1 MLLARTFLIFYRY
14 FCFQIPEMVH
24 TRTYGKWLE
33 PSLNSRHMIRVI
45 VMSEHEAIY
54 LKTINL
60 SAQFITVQQEC
71 AKINS
76 ARNIV
81 LEI

>member
-1 MLLARTFLIFYRY
+1 
-14 FCFQIPEMVH
+14 
-24 TRTYGKWLE
+24 
-33 PSLNSRHMIRVI
+33 MIRVI

-60 SAQFITVQQEC
+60 SAQFITVQQER

>member
-1 MLLARTFLIFYRY
+1 
-14 FCFQIPEMVH
+14 
-24 TRTYGKWLE
+24 
-33 PSLNSRHMIRVI
+33 MIRVT